1 MYIFVPE
8 MSCIVVIAE
17 FELGSL
23 VAACLWQSMTVD
35 SVCWRLHILLS
46 LLGCAIFNWAEGK
59 I

>member
-35 SVCWRLHILLS
+35 CWLAATHLVELAWLCNI
-46 LLGCAIFNWAEGK
+46 
-59 I
+59 